1 MAVNI
6 KISNFEGPFDLLLHL
21 IKVNQLGIYEIS
33 IFEITN
39 QYIEYI
45 NSIKEMDLEITSEFI
60 LMAATLLEIKSREL
74 LPKNNENETEDE
86 DPKAKLI
93 QKLLEYKK
101 FKEVSF
107 VLRRKEEEFG
117 HYFVKKPEIIDDSFQ
132 KDIDK
137 ELFLGKNLMDL
148 YHIYKELLEKNKEKV
163 NTNKIDD
170 KISADTYKVE
180 DKMEELRIKLNGKK
194 IIEFSSISLSC
205 NNKLE
210 LVVTFLALLE
220 LIKQKEVKVSQRD
233 NFNEIYIER
242 WINGRN

>member
-21 IKVNQLGIYEIS
+21 IKVNQLGIYDIS

-45 NSIKEMDLEITSEFI
+45 NSMKEMDLEITSEFI
-60 LMAATLLEIKSREL
+60 VMAATLLEIKSREL
-74 LPKNNENETEDE
+74 LPKNKENETEEE

-93 QKLLEYKK
+93 QKLIEYKK
-101 FKEVSF
+101 FKEISLY
-107 VLRRKEEEFG
+107 LRKKEEEFG
-117 HYFVKKPEIIDDSFQ
+117 PFYVKKPEIIDDSFQ
-132 KDIDK
+132 KDLDK
-137 ELFLGKNLMDL
+137 ELFSGKTLMDL
-148 YHIYKELLEKNKEKV
+148 YKIYKELIERNKEKI
-163 NTNKIDD
+163 NINGIND
-170 KISADTYKVE
+170 KISADTYRVE
-180 DKMEELRIKLNGKK
+180 DKMEELRAKLNDNRV
-194 IIEFSSISLSC
+194 IEFSKLSLKC

-220 LIKQKEVKVSQRD
+220 LVKQKEVKAVQKD

-242 WINGRN
+242 II

>member
-21 IKVNQLGIYEIS
+21 IKVNQLGIYDIS

-45 NSIKEMDLEITSEFI
+45 NSMKEMDLEITSEFI
-60 LMAATLLEIKSREL
+60 VMAATLLEIKSREL
-74 LPKNNENETEDE
+74 LPKNKENETEEE

-93 QKLLEYKK
+93 QKLIEYKK
-101 FKEVSF
+101 FKEVSLY
-107 VLRRKEEEFG
+107 LRRKEEEFG
-117 HYFVKKPEIIDDSFQ
+117 PFYVKKPEIIDDSFQ
-132 KDIDK
+132 KDLDK
-137 ELFLGKNLMDL
+137 ELFSGKTLMDL
-148 YHIYKELLEKNKEKV
+148 YKIYKELIERNKEKI
-163 NTNKIDD
+163 NINGIND

-180 DKMEELRIKLNGKK
+180 DKMEELRVRLNDNRV
-194 IIEFSSISLSC
+194 IEFSKLSLNC

-220 LIKQKEVKVSQRD
+220 LVKQKEVKAVQRD

-242 WINGRN
+242 II

>member
-1 MAVNI
+1 MAINI

-21 IKVNQLGIYEIS
+21 IKVNQLDIYEIS
-33 IFEITN
+33 IFEITS

-45 NSIKEMDLEITSEFI
+45 NSMKEMDLDITSEFI

-86 DPKAKLI
+86 DPKVKLI
-93 QKLLEYKK
+93 QKLIEYKK
-101 FKEVSF
+101 FKEISSY
-107 VLRRKEEEFG
+107 LRKKEEEFG
-117 HYFVKKPEIIDDSFQ
+117 PIFVKKPEIIDDSFQ

-137 ELFLGKNLMDL
+137 ELFSGKTLMDL
-148 YHIYKELLEKNKEKV
+148 YQIYKEMIEKNKDKI
-163 NTNKIDD
+163 NTNQIND
-170 KISADTYKVE
+170 KISVDTYKVE
-180 DKMEELRIKLNGKK
+180 DKMEELRERLINNK
-194 IIEFSSISLSC
+194 IIQFSKISLNC

-220 LIKQKEVKVSQRD
+220 LIKQKEVKALQKD

-242 WINGRN
+242 II

>member
-1 MAVNI
+1 MAINI

-21 IKVNQLGIYEIS
+21 IKVNQLDIYEIS
-33 IFEITN
+33 IFEITS

-45 NSIKEMDLEITSEFI
+45 NSMKEMDLDITSEFI

-93 QKLLEYKK
+93 QKLIEYKK
-101 FKEVSF
+101 FKEISSY
-107 VLRRKEEEFG
+107 LRKKEEEFG
-117 HYFVKKPEIIDDSFQ
+117 PIFVKKPEIIDDSFQ

-137 ELFLGKNLMDL
+137 ELFSGKTLMDL
-148 YHIYKELLEKNKEKV
+148 YQIYKEMIEKNKDKI
-163 NTNKIDD
+163 NTNQIND
-170 KISADTYKVE
+170 KISVDTYKVE
-180 DKMEELRIKLNGKK
+180 DKMEELRERLINNK
-194 IIEFSSISLSC
+194 IIQFSKISLNC

-220 LIKQKEVKVSQRD
+220 LIKQKEVKALQKD

-242 WINGRN
+242 II

>member
-21 IKVNQLGIYEIS
+21 IKVNQLGIYDIS

-45 NSIKEMDLEITSEFI
+45 NSMKEMDLEITSEFI
-60 LMAATLLEIKSREL
+60 VMAATLLEIKSREL
-74 LPKNNENETEDE
+74 LPKNKENETEEE

-93 QKLLEYKK
+93 QKLIEYKK
-101 FKEVSF
+101 FKEVS
-107 VLRRKEEEFG
+107 LYLKRKEEEFG
-117 HYFVKKPEIIDDSFQ
+117 PFYVKKPEIIDDSFQ
-132 KDIDK
+132 KDLDK
-137 ELFLGKNLMDL
+137 ELFSGKTLMDL
-148 YHIYKELLEKNKEKV
+148 YKIYKELIERNKEKI
-163 NTNKIDD
+163 NINGIND
-170 KISADTYKVE
+170 KISADTYRVE
-180 DKMEELRIKLNGKK
+180 DKMEELRARLNGNRV
-194 IIEFSSISLSC
+194 IEFSKLSLNC

-220 LIKQKEVKVSQRD
+220 LVKQKEVKAVQKD

-242 WINGRN
+242 II

>member
-39 QYIEYI
+39 QYIEYL
-45 NSIKEMDLEITSEFI
+45 NSMKEIDLDITSEFI
-60 LMAATLLEIKSREL
+60 LMASTLLEIKSREL
-74 LPKNNENETEDE
+74 LPKNNEKETEEE

-101 FKEVSF
+101 FKEISF
-107 VLRRKEEEFG
+107 VLRKKEEEYG

-137 ELFLGKNLMDL
+137 DLFSGKNLMDL
-148 YHIYKELLEKNKEKV
+148 YHIYKELLERNKEKV
-163 NTNKIDD
+163 NTNGIND
-170 KISADTYKVE
+170 KISVDTYRVE
-180 DKMEELRIKLNGKK
+180 DKMEELRVKLNDKR
-194 IIEFSSISLSC
+194 IIGFSYISLSC

-242 WINGRN
+242 LI

>member
-21 IKVNQLGIYEIS
+21 IKANQLGIYDIS

-45 NSIKEMDLEITSEFI
+45 NNMKEMDLEITSEFI
-60 LMAATLLEIKSREL
+60 VMAATLLEIKSREL
-74 LPKNNENETEDE
+74 LPKNKENETEEE

-93 QKLLEYKK
+93 QKLIEYKK
-101 FKEVSF
+101 FKEISLY
-107 VLRRKEEEFG
+107 LRKKEEKFG
-117 HYFVKKPEIIDDSFQ
+117 PFYVKKPEIIDDSFQ

-137 ELFLGKNLMDL
+137 ELFSGKTLMDL
-148 YHIYKELLEKNKEKV
+148 YRIYKELIERNKEKI
-163 NTNKIDD
+163 NTNGIND
-170 KISADTYKVE
+170 KISADTYRVE
-180 DKMEELRIKLNGKK
+180 DKMEELRQKLFNNR
-194 IIEFSSISLSC
+194 IIEFSKLSLSC

-220 LIKQKEVKVSQRD
+220 LVKQKEVKAVQRD

-242 WINGRN
+242 II

>member
-21 IKVNQLGIYEIS
+21 IKVNELGIYEIS

-45 NSIKEMDLEITSEFI
+45 NSMKEMDLEITSEFI
-60 LMAATLLEIKSREL
+60 VMAATLLEIKSREL
-74 LPKNNENETEDE
+74 LPKNKEDETEEE

-93 QKLLEYKK
+93 QKLIEYKK
-101 FKEVSF
+101 FKEVSLY
-107 VLRRKEEEFG
+107 LRKKEEEFG
-117 HYFVKKPEIIDDSFQ
+117 HFYVKKPEIIDDSFE
-132 KDIDK
+132 KDLDK
-137 ELFLGKNLMDL
+137 ELFSGKTLMDL
-148 YHIYKELLEKNKEKV
+148 YRIYKELIERNKEKI
-163 NTNKIDD
+163 NTNGINND
-170 KISADTYKVE
+170 KISADTYRIE
-180 DKMEELRIKLNGKK
+180 DKMEELKERLNVTK
-194 IIEFSSISLSC
+194 IIEFSKLSLGC

-220 LIKQKEVKVSQRD
+220 LIKQKEVKAVQKD

-242 WINGRN
+242 II

>member
-21 IKVNQLGIYEIS
+21 IKVNELNIYEIS
-33 IFEITN
+33 ILEITN

-45 NSIKEMDLEITSEFI
+45 NNMQEMDLEITSEFI

-74 LPKNNENETEDE
+74 LPKNNQKEAEEE

-93 QKLLEYKK
+93 QKLIEYKK
-101 FKEVSF
+101 FKEVSSY
-107 VLRRKEEEFG
+107 LRKREENFG
-117 HYFVKKPEIIDDSFQ
+117 PFYTKKPEIIDDSFQ

-137 ELFLGKNLMDL
+137 ELFSGKTLIDL
-148 YHIYKELLEKNKEKV
+148 YKIYKQLIERNKEKI
-163 NTNKIDD
+163 NTNGIND
-170 KISADTYKVE
+170 KISVDTYKIE
-180 DKMEELRIKLNGKK
+180 DKMEELREILADSK
-194 IIEFSSISLSC
+194 IIQFSKFSLNCS
-205 NNKLE
+205 NKLE

-220 LIKQKEVKVSQRD
+220 LIKQKEVKALQKD

-242 WINGRN
+242 II

>member
-1 MAVNI
+1 MAINI

-21 IKVNQLGIYEIS
+21 IKVNQLDIYEIS
-33 IFEITN
+33 IFEITS

-45 NSIKEMDLEITSEFI
+45 NSMKEMDLDITSEFI

-93 QKLLEYKK
+93 QKLIEYKK
-101 FKEVSF
+101 FKEISSY
-107 VLRRKEEEFG
+107 LRKKEEEFG
-117 HYFVKKPEIIDDSFQ
+117 LLFVKKPEIIDDSFQ

-137 ELFLGKNLMDL
+137 ELFSGKTLMDL
-148 YHIYKELLEKNKEKV
+148 YQIYKEMIEKNKDKI
-163 NTNKIDD
+163 NTNQIND
-170 KISADTYKVE
+170 KISVDTYKVE
-180 DKMEELRIKLNGKK
+180 DKMEELRERLINNK
-194 IIEFSSISLSC
+194 IIQFSKISLNC

-220 LIKQKEVKVSQRD
+220 LIKQKEVKALQKD

-242 WINGRN
+242 II